1 MSATRRDLFRGAL
14 AGGAAVG
21 LGLAIGDGGALAA
34 AIAPLQGANTDGQ
47 VLLRLM
53 EFEQLEIFAY
63 EHVERTAALSAEAR
77 TTVSH
82 FLAQEHRHAAL
93 LSALLTKRGV
103 AVPPPPSTVSE
114 ADAKLAALLVARRLD
129 EAHHELAAMH
139 LLIGVE
145 TVAETIYH
153 LAIEKLTGALPEL
166 AARPGVRGPA
176 LDGSELGAAR
186 RRSGPRRAQRVC
198 PLCDKP
204 QLACVRPC
212 AYPVSSMKRSSPTP
226 APRRR
231 TSAAG

>member
-63 EHVERTAALSAEAR
+63 KHVERTAALSAEAR

-103 AVPPPPSTVSE
+103 AVPPPPSSVPE

-129 EAHHELAAMH
+129 EAHDELAAMH
-139 LLIGVE
+139 LLIGIE

-166 AARPGVRGPA
+166 AARILGCEAQHWTGLSSV
-176 LDGSELGAAR
+176 LHDGDPVLAVPSEF
-186 RRSGPRRAQRVC
+186 
-198 PLCDKP
+198 
-204 QLACVRPC
+204 
-212 AYPVSSMKRSSPTP
+212 
-226 APRRR
+226 APFA
-231 TSAAG
+231 TNPS